1 VLQKLTLTAAAVACA
16 LVVAEPAAAQTAE
29 LDVLSP
35 AKRKAGTVVVQV
47 AYRCDA
53 GLQPLEANITVSQ
66 DNQQISGQT
75 GLGSIVCDG
84 STHVNTVTVRPNA
97 GRFHKGVANA
107 SAFLLL
113 YDPSTGQTVSVNHS
127 ETITVR

>member
-1 VLQKLTLTAAAVACA
+1 MRRNLMLAAAVVACGF
-16 LVVAEPAAAQTAE
+16 VVVEPAAAQTAE
-29 LDVLSP
+29 LDVQSP
-35 AKRKAGTVVVQV
+35 AKRKAGAVVVQV

-53 GLQPLEANITVSQ
+53 GLQPLEANITISQ
-66 DNQQISGQT
+66 DDQRISGQT

-84 STHVNTVTVRPNA
+84 STHVNTVTVRPTE
-97 GRFHKGVANA
+97 GRFHKGEAYA

-113 YDPSTGQTVSVNHS
+113 YDPSTGQTISVNQA